1 VLSGHHLEESFEKPA
16 RAGGCF
22 REVTLDAP
30 VKWVAI
36 CDVPIPFSPVMERY
50 VIPSVERIVEEA

>member
-1 VLSGHHLEESFEKPA
+1 
-16 RAGGCF
+16 
-22 REVTLDAP
+22 